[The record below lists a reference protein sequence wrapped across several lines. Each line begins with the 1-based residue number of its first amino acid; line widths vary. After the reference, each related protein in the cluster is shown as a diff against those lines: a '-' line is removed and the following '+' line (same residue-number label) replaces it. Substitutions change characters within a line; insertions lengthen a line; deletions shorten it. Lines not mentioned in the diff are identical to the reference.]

1 MNSKNLLKKKE
12 FVVSL
17 KNHLELVQK
26 ELDEI
31 NKKIDSIETKE
42 KISEWQ
48 KLDFVEGKSI
58 HELREEQTKI
68 SHEINSI
75 QKEIKGKKSKSLLI
89 IELFLLPIVF
99 LLITASGI
107 DTDILDLSSQ
117 ESSPIKTR
125 FFTENLKGDTV
136 NTWKSWRLVGT
147 SMNVNIVSPR
157 SMEEDKI
164 DVIIDAIK
172 SEESIDVDDSLTH
185 KGPRGTSSTFF
196 KGWTGALKDASN
208 TESLYNIPTDFK
220 VIRRSG
226 GEGDII
232 ITLSN
237 IKDNDGFTGYTK
249 SIVDGN
255 EILKSFITI
264 YDISNLNDEE
274 LSTIVRHEFGHAL
287 GLGHSTA
294 PEDLMAP
301 TIDMTIPYISECNIA
316 AIKDLY
322 SGIQGDTVCEK

>member
-1 MNSKNLLKKKE
+1 MNSKYLIKKKD
-12 FVVSL
+12 SIKNL
-17 KNHLELVQK
+17 KVHLELIK
-26 ELDEI
+26 KDLDDI
-31 NKKIDSIETKE
+31 NKKIYSTETNE
-42 KISEWQ
+42 KISEWE
-48 KLDFVEGKSI
+48 KLEFVEGKSI
-58 HELREEQTKI
+58 DDLKEQQIKLSHKI
-68 SHEINSI
+68 TSI
-75 QKEIKGKKSKSLLI
+75 QKELKGKKSKSLLV

-99 LLITASGI
+99 LLITVSGI

-117 ESSPIKTR
+117 ESSPIKTK
-125 FFTENLKGDTV
+125 FFIENLKGDTV

-264 YDISNLNDEE
+264 YDISNLNI
-274 LSTIVRHEFGHAL
+274 TH
-287 GLGHSTA
+287 
-294 PEDLMAP
+294 
-301 TIDMTIPYISECNIA
+301 N
-316 AIKDLY
+316 
-322 SGIQGDTVCEK
+322 

>member
-12 FVVSL
+12 SVVSL

-26 ELDEI
+26 ELDQI

-157 SMEEDKI
+157 SMEEDKL

-208 TESLYNIPTDFK
+208 TETLYTIPTDFK
-220 VIRRSG
+220 VIRTIG

-264 YDISNLNDEE
+264 
-274 LSTIVRHEFGHAL
+274 
-287 GLGHSTA
+287 
-294 PEDLMAP
+294 
-301 TIDMTIPYISECNIA
+301 
-316 AIKDLY
+316 
-322 SGIQGDTVCEK
+322 